1 MTEQVDG
8 ARALAMEISLW
19 ADRAESPITQSR
31 RRFGPVGLFI
41 MISII
46 IPGKFLIWHGEKDDS
61 IIYAKSECYGKSD
74 CRQANQ
80 DIYYSH
86 LYASKIELMRSSYPQ
101 KQGKQC
107 GSDSASSSL
116 AGRGDALSAGR
127 KWGISWPRIDA
138 GFAFRTNHC
147 SLDKN
152 LLSSGILSIFR
163 ATNIL
168 TVFIQGH
175 NLICTD
181 DLISPSPPK
190 YVAAGQAAVLAPL
203 FQRKHHLLSF
213 IDEII

>member
-1 MTEQVDG
+1 
-8 ARALAMEISLW
+8 
-19 ADRAESPITQSR
+19 
-31 RRFGPVGLFI
+31 
-41 MISII
+41 
-46 IPGKFLIWHGEKDDS
+46 
-61 IIYAKSECYGKSD
+61 
-74 CRQANQ
+74 
-80 DIYYSH
+80 
-86 LYASKIELMRSSYPQ
+86 MRSSYPQ

-107 GSDSASSSL
+107 GSDSASSL
-116 AGRGDALSAGR
+116 IGRAGEMLYPQAANGAYLGR
-127 KWGISWPRIDA
+127 IIDA

-152 LLSSGILSIFR
+152 LLSSGILYIFR

-168 TVFIQGH
+168 AVFIQGH